1 MRVRTIIRVR
11 TCGLG
16 IANNITGTND
26 VPLQATFTSLEKEL
40 LRDPLGLTIS
50 GLQSVPGT
58 FEIVVLW
65 YTDVI
70 RGAVNHPLAELDI
83 MLGIES

>member
-1 MRVRTIIRVR
+1 MRVRIVIRVR

-26 VPLQATFTSLEKEL
+26 MALQATFTRLKEQL

-50 GLQSVPGT
+50 SLQSVPST
-58 FEIVVLW
+58 FEIVVLG
-65 YTDVI
+65 YTDAI
-70 RGAVNHPLAELDI
+70 R
-83 MLGIES
+83 